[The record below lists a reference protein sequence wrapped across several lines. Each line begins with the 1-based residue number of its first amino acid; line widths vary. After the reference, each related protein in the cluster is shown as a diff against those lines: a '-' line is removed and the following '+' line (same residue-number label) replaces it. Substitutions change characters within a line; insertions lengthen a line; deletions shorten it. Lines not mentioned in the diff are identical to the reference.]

1 MTATLDIE
9 SLVAKSD
16 LSHTFRAD
24 AGTRATNRSPTTWR
38 ASRSRIRNWVA
49 TKTFK
54 SRKGHANKKQPE
66 KCPKQGYTD
75 VLLDLIRS
83 YCRTSRTGSK
93 SSKSSILWGLGR
105 LWTYLF
111 AASRQLH
118 SNWCLGVPAK
128 QGTNKI
134 KDIYLH
140 MFLHIVYTYFAYIQN
155 IRYVYIYNS
164 LIRFNKDKGKKKEQ
178 LNSWGGCV
186 VKLSRFPAICC
197 SRKPTTSS
205 EDGRYW
211 VSPPF
216 TEFTRLMTSL
226 DIAPS
231 KNGRCTLIN
240 RINTTNKLRTSL
252 VHTHFNFVSSSVDK
266 FLLKHVT
273 FLEPLEL
280 WSKLV
285 ELSMKSPTSGFRSW
299 THRIWIAHQRNAWEG
314 RFRSATLQKEPLG
327 HGYRREGRDV
337 HIFWKHNFLWTCTWI
352 SPFDQGLLLNGVVY
366 RLRNFSFY

>member
-1 MTATLDIE
+1 MQELEPQIE
-9 SLVAKSD
+9 ALQRGAPVEVASE
-16 LSHTFRAD
+16 
-24 AGTRATNRSPTTWR
+24 
-38 ASRSRIRNWVA
+38 NWVA

-186 VKLSRFPAICC
+186 CETFTFPCNLLFEETYNFFWRWKILSFTTFHWIHPAN
-197 SRKPTTSS
+197 
-205 EDGRYW
+205 
-211 VSPPF
+211 
-216 TEFTRLMTSL
+216 
-226 DIAPS
+226 DIARHRSIKKWPLHADKS
-231 KNGRCTLIN
+231 NQH
-240 RINTTNKLRTSL
+240 NK
-252 VHTHFNFVSSSVDK
+252 
-266 FLLKHVT
+266 
-273 FLEPLEL
+273 
-280 WSKLV
+280 
-285 ELSMKSPTSGFRSW
+285 
-299 THRIWIAHQRNAWEG
+299 
-314 RFRSATLQKEPLG
+314 
-327 HGYRREGRDV
+327 
-337 HIFWKHNFLWTCTWI
+337 
-352 SPFDQGLLLNGVVY
+352 
-366 RLRNFSFY
+366 